1 MVGFSTSKSGPRQSF
16 GLWVIELCFKLPWKK
31 KLADVGHGGY
41 LDLFGEWIGMHVSG
55 QGARQRRS
63 GIPSQLDVLVEL
75 RRSNPKDYLEKIQ
88 R

>member
-1 MVGFSTSKSGPRQSF
+1 MSVTVG
-16 GLWVIELCFKLPWKK
+16 I
-31 KLADVGHGGY
+31 
-41 LDLFGEWIGMHVSG
+41 WIFLVNGIGIDVSG